1 MEMRNAFIAGGAAAG
16 VIAALLLHFSAGPP
30 GGYWV
35 GDYYCFYYRGHPPAL
50 SFADVARLTPHVYIP
65 EGYPPPPHLYYIYNN
80 SLVPLYTGGPLPVE
94 YDVGVVYE
102 TANQSVVYIADLG
115 VYAPRAD
122 LYIYVRDGRE
132 RVIAASGAGGPNALY
147 NATAYHLALGWV
159 ELYVDGRLCMP
170 PEALPLFGFR
180 IDVYKP

>member
-1 MEMRNAFIAGGAAAG
+1 MRSVLIAGGAMAG
-16 VIAALLLHFSAGPP
+16 VIAALLLHFNAAPP

-35 GDYYCFYYRGHPPAL
+35 GDYYCFYYKGHPPAL
-50 SFADVARLTPHVYIP
+50 SGMDVARLTPHVYIP
-65 EGYPPPPHLYYIYNN
+65 GEYPPPPRLYYRYGN
-80 SLVPLYTGGPLPVE
+80 SLMPLYTGGPLPVE
-94 YDVGVVYE
+94 YGMGAVYE
-102 TANQSVVYIADLG
+102 TANQSRVYIADLG

-132 RVIAASGAGGPNALY
+132 RVIAAKYAPSGPIALY
-147 NATAYHLALGWV
+147 NATAYHLAHGWV
-159 ELYVDGRLCMP
+159 ELYVDGWLCMP

>member
-1 MEMRNAFIAGGAAAG
+1 MRNALIASGAMAG
-16 VIAALLLHFSAGPP
+16 VIAAILLHFNAAPP

-35 GDYYCFYYRGHPPAL
+35 GDYYCFYYSGHPPAL
-50 SFADVARLTPHVYIP
+50 SGMDVARLTPGAYVP
-65 EGYPPPPHLYYIYNN
+65 EGYPPPPRLYYLYNN
-80 SLVPLYTGGPLPVE
+80 SLVYISLVE
-94 YDVGVVYE
+94 RGVVYE
-102 TANQSVVYIADLG
+102 TSNQSRVYIADLG

-122 LYIYVRDGRE
+122 LYIYARDGGE
-132 RVIAASGAGGPNALY
+132 RVVAASGAGGPNALY

-159 ELYVDGRLCMP
+159 ELYVDGWLCMP

>member
-1 MEMRNAFIAGGAAAG
+1 MRNVLVAGGAMAG
-16 VIAALLLHFSAGPP
+16 VIAALLLHFNAAPP

-35 GDYYCFYYRGHPPAL
+35 GDYYCFYYNGHPPVL
-50 SFADVARLTPHVYIP
+50 SGIDVARLTPGAYVP

-80 SLVPLYTGGPLPVE
+80 SLVPLYTGGLLPMDMTVI
-94 YDVGVVYE
+94 YD
-102 TANQSVVYIADLG
+102 TTNQSRVYISYLG

-132 RVIAASGAGGPNALY
+132 RVIAAYKAGVPLSVY
-147 NATAYHLALGWV
+147 NATAYHLAHGWV
-159 ELYVDGRLCMP
+159 ELYVDGWLCMP